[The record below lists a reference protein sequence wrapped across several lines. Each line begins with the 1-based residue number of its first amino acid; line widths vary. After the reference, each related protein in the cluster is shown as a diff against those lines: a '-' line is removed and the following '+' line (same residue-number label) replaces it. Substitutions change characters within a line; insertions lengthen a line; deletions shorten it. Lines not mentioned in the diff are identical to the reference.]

1 MRFHIYQIVISAIS
15 AIMIYQGAMNH
26 IKGRN
31 NPTLLKL
38 LARIAVWGS
47 MALITIFP
55 NISNVAAKIIGIEG
69 NINAVILIGFI
80 FVFLMMFK
88 LLSAIE
94 RLEQDLSI
102 VTRND
107 ALKRINEEEK

>member
-1 MRFHIYQIVISAIS
+1 MRFHIYQVVISVIS
-15 AIMIYQGAMNH
+15 AIMIYQGVTNY
-26 IKGRN
+26 IKGKN

-94 RLEQDLSI
+94 KLEQQLSE
-102 VTRND
+102 VTRSET
-107 ALKRINEEEK
+107 LKEIKQK

>member
-1 MRFHIYQIVISAIS
+1 MKFHIYQIVISAIS
-15 AIMIYQGAMNH
+15 TVMIYQGIENY

-31 NPTLLKL
+31 NPTFLKL
-38 LARIAVWGS
+38 LARIIVWGG

-55 NISNVAAKIIGIEG
+55 NISTTVAKTIGIEG

-94 RLEQDLSI
+94 KLEQQLSE
-102 VTRND
+102 VTRSET
-107 ALKRINEEEK
+107 LKEIKQK